1 MASEAKA
8 LGHRLP
14 HNFSPDL
21 TWSPRSFWC
30 QLSSAH
36 TPPPPGC
43 LANHH
48 VCMWGVGQSSCV
60 GGAWPALTA
69 FRCQST
75 SFSIYPSCDHKQLFN
90 SFLHCFSVCKTGII
104 VVPTSPGIG
113 GLHMRGSTCTWL
125 MPVAQCH
132 RGPTHLH
139 VKYFCQWPRT
149 EN

>member
-1 MASEAKA
+1 MVA
-8 LGHRLP
+8 LELNLKRGRKKTPGSKDSSTSGL
-14 HNFSPDL
+14 
-21 TWSPRSFWC
+21 SPRG
-30 QLSSAH
+30 H
-36 TPPPPGC
+36 P
-43 LANHH
+43 NHH
-48 VCMWGVGQSSCV
+48 VCMWGMGQSSCV

-104 VVPTSPGIG
+104 VAPTSPGIG